1 MDIHPQDIPD
11 PRVDQNPEDEGP
23 VHIPLGWVKKVNDW
37 QPPMGEPLDED
48 LERRIEE
55 ESRERFGSE
64 TVSLD
69 EIGLPAP
76 MTNDQIAEMIVCMT
90 EGEKFEDVL
99 DRVIHWT
106 AEEWSQCDPERNAR
120 QLTRFDE
127 LEIIGRIAT
136 KFAKQVA
143 SSN

>member
-1 MDIHPQDIPD
+1 
-11 PRVDQNPEDEGP
+11 
-23 VHIPLGWVKKVNDW
+23 
-37 QPPMGEPLDED
+37 
-48 LERRIEE
+48 
-55 ESRERFGSE
+55 
-64 TVSLD
+64 
-69 EIGLPAP
+69 
-76 MTNDQIAEMIVCMT
+76 MIVCMT